1 MGELVYPAKQGG
13 VLLASEDLE
22 GCYWYF
28 CPTGKTRGL
37 WYSMQQAEDAVAS
50 HEANCKYG
58 HIILSAPPDA
68 ELGAAGRVID
78 IRPSRVKFA
87 ERQHV

>member
-1 MGELVYPAKQGG
+1 
-13 VLLASEDLE
+13 
-22 GCYWYF
+22 
-28 CPTGKTRGL
+28 
-37 WYSMQQAEDAVAS
+37 MQQAEDAVAS